1 MSGRSGERTVIFRR
15 LDGGLNLW
23 EQETE
28 LEGNESPEMQ
38 NLWWEDGSLQ
48 SREGQTYV
56 TAQAE
61 GAVGYAASGEPFWDR
76 TCLHIS
82 GKLYALD
89 HTAAP
94 GDDRFYALEEVF
106 SGVPRDRGTF
116 FRYGE
121 HLYYKN
127 RGGFFRIAYTPEGEK
142 LFTVTKVEDLAY
154 TPTILLNVD
163 PRTGS
168 GDLYQPENRLTGRKR
183 VKYNP
188 GVSAVNVVKQGNGTS
203 RVFALGASEASGLVG
218 VETVYFG
225 AEAVSPALYD
235 VNLTT
240 GTVTFTTAPGSGTDI
255 TFVLDFALSTYVLP
269 EGDLDAV
276 EEVRVDGVLLT
287 PGEDYEADLL
297 FGDVT
302 FLEAPAE
309 GENSVEIVYRKEN
322 PEAKASVMSCRYAA
336 VYGGGVQ
343 VCMVL
348 GGCAAQPNAIFWN
361 GNDDLAMNPG
371 YFPMP
376 FYNLCGDSAETVTG
390 FGKQY
395 TELVVFKER
404 SIGKTAFSV
413 EEVNGR
419 DSISLAYQRVND
431 KIGCD
436 LPWSIQLIENNLVFA
451 NSRSGVHLLRSA
463 SAAYENNVSLVSR
476 SVGGSDGRPGLLYD
490 LRVAGGAVS
499 FDDAQRYWLMVNGHA
514 YVWDYRLSGGEKP
527 CWFYFTNIHGVSW
540 WSWGGKRFHLNA
552 AGRVT
557 ELGRVFSDY
566 GAGIPKV
573 YRFPALN
580 FGTYDRLKDVL
591 RVIFTVRGDR
601 CGSTRIRYK
610 TDWEE
615 REDPTPIRVAPRG
628 LAPRDLTER
637 DLGVNTFAV
646 AAKRRPPCR
655 RVRHFSMRLENDT
668 AGEDLALLSARVV
681 YRLLGR
687 ER

>member
-76 TCLHIS
+76 TFLHIS

-154 TPTILLNVD
+154 TPTILLNAD

-188 GVSAVNVVKQGNGTS
+188 GVNAVNVVKQGNGTS

-225 AEAVSPALYD
+225 TEAVSPALYD

-336 VYGGGVQ
+336 V
-343 VCMVL
+343 
-348 GGCAAQPNAIFWN
+348 
-361 GNDDLAMNPG
+361 
-371 YFPMP
+371 
-376 FYNLCGDSAETVTG
+376 
-390 FGKQY
+390 
-395 TELVVFKER
+395 
-404 SIGKTAFSV
+404 
-413 EEVNGR
+413 
-419 DSISLAYQRVND
+419 
-431 KIGCD
+431 
-436 LPWSIQLIENNLVFA
+436 
-451 NSRSGVHLLRSA
+451 
-463 SAAYENNVSLVSR
+463 
-476 SVGGSDGRPGLLYD
+476 
-490 LRVAGGAVS
+490 
-499 FDDAQRYWLMVNGHA
+499 
-514 YVWDYRLSGGEKP
+514 
-527 CWFYFTNIHGVSW
+527 
-540 WSWGGKRFHLNA
+540 
-552 AGRVT
+552 
-557 ELGRVFSDY
+557 
-566 GAGIPKV
+566 
-573 YRFPALN
+573 
-580 FGTYDRLKDVL
+580 
-591 RVIFTVRGDR
+591 
-601 CGSTRIRYK
+601 
-610 TDWEE
+610 
-615 REDPTPIRVAPRG
+615 
-628 LAPRDLTER
+628 
-637 DLGVNTFAV
+637 
-646 AAKRRPPCR
+646 
-655 RVRHFSMRLENDT
+655 
-668 AGEDLALLSARVV
+668 
-681 YRLLGR
+681 
-687 ER
+687 